1 MAVSIGVW
9 TVLYTKVAA
18 TKFKFI
24 GAYTAFLDKVLLGF
38 SICWH
43 INPGKMGLRY
53 NKTKP

>member
-18 TKFKFI
+18 TKCKFI